1 MEDRMLNDAC
11 DLRRPAL
18 AAVVPL
24 RRARSHPLGSS
35 TSSLKCSTTRRLPA
49 RPVTVGGVAPLGSF
63 NVHPPV
69 NLFRKN
75 SSIPP
80 FSRYLPSQPNR
91 DAMATCDV
99 TEQCSLLAARAH
111 GGDVQTSLD
120 RESMRLLLDEL
131 PMIARTTSYPLTSP
145 SYCGS
150 VDPIHELDRDY
161 GGGYDTDAGAKLLED
176 DCVSLCLSLADQQL
190 HEPEPVVADELRKSL
205 ALMYPIMLTYVLEYI
220 PGLVCIVLVGHM
232 DSPDTK
238 RLVDAATL
246 STMVR
251 MCPFQSLL
259 SMPLTSHHVHVDSS
273 PTCRRSRSASDCSQR
288 STRCARRRTAPT
300 GNAKSGSTFSA
311 R

>member
-1 MEDRMLNDAC
+1 M
-11 DLRRPAL
+11 
-18 AAVVPL
+18 
-24 RRARSHPLGSS
+24 
-35 TSSLKCSTTRRLPA
+35 
-49 RPVTVGGVAPLGSF
+49 
-63 NVHPPV
+63 
-69 NLFRKN
+69 
-75 SSIPP
+75 
-80 FSRYLPSQPNR
+80 
-91 DAMATCDV
+91 AMRDV

-111 GGDVQTSLD
+111 GGDVQTALD
-120 RESMRLLLDEL
+120 HETMRLLLDEL

-161 GGGYDTDAGAKLLED
+161 GGGYDTDAGAKLHED

-251 MCPFQSLL
+251 FCPFQPLL
-259 SMPLTSHHVHVDSS
+259 LILMALTRYVRFDSS
-273 PTCRRSRSASDCSQR
+273 PTCRHFRLASGCSRR
-288 STRCARRRTAPT
+288 STHCAPRRTAPT
-300 GNAKSGSTFSA
+300 GSDKSGSIFSA